1 MYSIRL
7 NGNFQRGVCVCVGGG
22 GGGLCLRKKNSLPWG
37 RYGYVL
43 ELHIQAKLTCNNVEC
58 NHKRT
63 GQGGKGGCSPPSYRN
78 F

>member
-1 MYSIRL
+1 M
-7 NGNFQRGVCVCVGGG
+7 CV

-58 NHKRT
+58 NHRRT
-63 GQGGKGGCSPPSYRN
+63 GQGGQGGL
-78 F
+78 